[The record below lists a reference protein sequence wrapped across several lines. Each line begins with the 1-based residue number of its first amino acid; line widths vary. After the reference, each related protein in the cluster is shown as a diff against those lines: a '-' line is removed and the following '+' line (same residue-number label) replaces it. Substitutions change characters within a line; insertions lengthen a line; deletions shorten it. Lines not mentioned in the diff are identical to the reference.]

1 MLTLN
6 EVKEFMRIDHDAEDG
21 FLSVLLV
28 LAKEMCENY
37 LRHDLPE
44 QQIESIRLAQLM
56 IIGHFYENRTGA
68 SIPQAVYRLLDAY
81 RDEVF

>member
-1 MLTLN
+1 MLTIN
-6 EVKEFMRIDHDAEDG
+6 DVKEFMRIDHDAEDG

-44 QQIESIRLAQLM
+44 QPIESIRLAQLM

-68 SIPQAVYRLLDAY
+68 TLPSAVYRLLDAY